1 MAVFVRMEEADKL
14 GCRCLVDG
22 HGPGE
27 PKDCSGFR
35 AAVHE
40 HSQQMSPAI
49 VFFLLFTSAMIY

>member
-35 AAVHE
+35 AVHE

-49 VFFLLFTSAMIY
+49 VFFLLSTSAMIY